1 MPTLQWIGK
10 EKVINHHLEV
20 PIKVL
25 EHQYGFNEQGKI
37 KTETGSGNKKT
48 EGNFDN
54 QAKIKINHEYILCYC
69 KTANLFGHPKIVDPN
84 IKEGSKLFKDE
95 IRNTI
100 VKNGPKNP
108 ISEVVLPLGFPSDL
122 ENGVIEARTN
132 SWPH

>member
-54 QAKIKINHEYILCYC
+54 QQKLKLIM
-69 KTANLFGHPKIVDPN
+69 N
-84 IKEGSKLFKDE
+84 IYFA
-95 IRNTI
+95 I
-100 VKNGPKNP
+100 VKQQIYSNIRK
-108 ISEVVLPLGFPSDL
+108 L
-122 ENGVIEARTN
+122 
-132 SWPH
+132 